1 MSNYD
6 DQTIHT
12 NVMLVELRMSQ
23 WTARKQDKRVGEAVA
38 AANHVDQNVGN
49 YYKSLLDPA
58 ILKSIKQIVNEARGR
73 YYRMTLPWSDEG
85 PRVLPSAMYFEFME
99 AMQGYRVKFEQLV
112 NEFLSDYPFHREEA
126 KRFLGNLF
134 NEDDYPEPTQLAG
147 KFGFSLNVM
156 PLPRSNDFRCDLGED
171 EVDRVRKQIE
181 AQTAATMQRS
191 VKETFDRIL
200 EIAERYVDRL
210 SESDGIFRNSMV
222 ESAAELAEL
231 VPKLNFTNDPDL
243 ARLGEVLKDKLAAH
257 DPDTLRTNM
266 GARKEAATAAKSV
279 VSDIE
284 SIFGGRT

>member
-1 MSNYD
+1 MSKYD

-12 NVMLVELRMSQ
+12 SVMLVELRMSQ

-99 AMQGYRVKFEQLV
+99 AMQGYRTKFEQLV

-134 NEDDYPEPTQLAG
+134 NEDDYPEPTQLAS

-156 PLPRSNDFRCDLGED
+156 PLPRSNDFRCDLGEE

-210 SESDGIFRNSMV
+210 STDDGIFRNSMV

-231 VPKLNFTNDPDL
+231 VPKLNFTNDPEL

-266 GARKEAATAAKSV
+266 GARKEAATAAKAV